1 MPWLRLQSWW
11 KTIPPFLFV
20 LLAMSVPILDSFGNN
35 IFAYNTSKAVGLVG
49 GTCFALFLL
58 SPRQANGM
66 LENSAA
72 AAYLAFST
80 AGLLLGFFSPVDIAG
95 SLTFQI
101 KLLVTGIIVF
111 AAAHLCK
118 STSQALAVIVAY
130 LSIWM
135 FIYMLGLIMYLNPG
149 EPVRVMGYDFK
160 PSINYWKYDRYR
172 LMSVVGNT
180 YIIGFSFVLSVPF
193 ILYLYRRTHR
203 ELIKWF
209 LIVLLLF
216 SAVICMLTFSKT
228 IFICLALMGLF
239 HWSVSHAQSKKI
251 RSSWMKILLQI
262 LIPLVITLFALGY
275 GIDYLENKYNIVL
288 LKSWSVL
295 IPTFTDK
302 GGRSD
307 TWGWLFSVAERHGWH
322 WSGLGSGQMFTVMVQ
337 EKGFATGCDSG
348 YLAAFL
354 EKGPF
359 GVVQILIVYGVGIW
373 QAILKSYG
381 YRSQSEKTLASFY
394 RMKADIIF
402 GFAIF
407 DITMQNFDTIGFQ
420 SLMILFILGWQPSLA
435 GLGSSAL
442 DNREILQLA
451 NDQGGQARHQ
461 KPR

>member
-1 MPWLRLQSWW
+1 
-11 KTIPPFLFV
+11 
-20 LLAMSVPILDSFGNN
+20 MSVPILDSYGNN
-35 IFAYNTSKAVGLVG
+35 VFAYSTSVAVSLAG
-49 GTCFALFLL
+49 GICLALFLL

-66 LENSAA
+66 FENSAA
-72 AAYLAFST
+72 SAYLGFSI
-80 AGLLLGFFSPVDIAG
+80 AGLILGFFSPVDIAG

-101 KLLVTGIIVF
+101 KLLVTGIVVF
-111 AAAHLCK
+111 TVAHLCK
-118 STSQALAVIVAY
+118 SYSQVLTVLIAY

-135 FIYMLGLIMYLNPG
+135 FIYILGLAMYLSPG
-149 EPVRVMGYDFK
+149 EPVRVLGYDFK

-193 ILYLYRRTHR
+193 ILYLYRRTHQ

-216 SAVICMLTFSKT
+216 SAVICILTFSKT
-228 IFICLALMGLF
+228 IFICLAAMGLF
-239 HWSVSHAQSKKI
+239 HWSVSHAQINKP
-251 RSSWMKILLQI
+251 RYSWMKITLQI
-262 LIPLVITLFALGY
+262 FIPLIIAFYAIGY
-275 GIDYLENKYNIVL
+275 GIDYLENKYSIVL
-288 LKSWSVL
+288 IKNWSVL
-295 IPTFTDK
+295 IPSFTDK
-302 GGRSD
+302 GGRTD

-322 WSGLGSGQMFTVMVQ
+322 WSGLGSGQMFTVMVE

-359 GVVQILIVYGVGIW
+359 GVVQILVVYGLGIW
-373 QAILKSYG
+373 QAIRKGYEYRLKS
-381 YRSQSEKTLASFY
+381 EKALASFY

-420 SLMILFILGWQPSLA
+420 SLMILFILGWQPSFSKPEESVLYN
-435 GLGSSAL
+435 S
-442 DNREILQLA
+442 EVFQLA
-451 NDQGGQARHQ
+451 ADQGAQAR
-461 KPR
+461 K